1 MPTYRYET
9 KNSAGKVASGVLS
22 AANLSAASA
31 ELRGRGEYI
40 LALAPV
46 DDTRKKGGFS
56 LSSLNLSFGPSAKD
70 VQSFTTQLA
79 VMIRAGISIR
89 AAIEGISDQVVN
101 AKFKVMLVQMKRD
114 VESGKQFSDA
124 LMRYPKIFS
133 PLYINM
139 VRASELSGGFSKM
152 LDRIAGYLTQQ
163 IETASMVRG
172 AMIYPGIIGT
182 MAVGTTIFLLAF
194 VLPRFMVI
202 FKGKEKAL
210 PAPTKLLLAMSDFLV
225 NYWYILVFGL
235 VAAIWGFLLMI
246 KTDWGRIWF
255 DKTKLTV
262 PLFKKLFRA
271 LYISRSLH
279 TMGQLINAGVPI
291 LDTLG
296 ITAEIAGNTIYKRMW
311 RSVYTAV
318 KQGKKISTPLNKN
331 PLLPRSVVQMIGAG
345 EESGK
350 LGEVLDE
357 VSEFY
362 ARELKSVIKG
372 VTAMIEPLM
381 IVLMGS
387 VVGFIAMS
395 IILPIFKL
403 SSLVK

>member
-1 MPTYRYET
+1 MPTYRYESKT
-9 KNSAGKVASGVLS
+9 SAGKIMSGVLT
-22 AANLSAASA
+22 AASLQA
-31 ELRGRGEYI
+31 ASQQLRDRGEYI
-40 LALAPV
+40 LALSAADQGHNKQKV
-46 DDTRKKGGFS
+46 QFS
-56 LSSLNLSFGPSAKD
+56 LALGPGAKD
-70 VQSFTTQLA
+70 VQQFTSQLA

-89 AAIEGISDQVVN
+89 AAIEGISDQVEN
-101 AKFKVMLVQMKRD
+101 AKFKAMLVQMKRD

-139 VRASELSGGFSKM
+139 VKASELSGGFSKM
-152 LDRIAGYLTQQ
+152 LDKIAGYLAQQ
-163 IETASMVRG
+163 IETSSMVKG

-182 MAVGTTIFLLAF
+182 LAVGTTIFLLTF

-202 FKGKEKAL
+202 FKGKEAAL
-210 PAPTKLLLAMSDFLV
+210 PKPTKLLLFMSDFMV
-225 NYWYILVFGL
+225 NYWYIILFG
-235 VAAIWGFLLMI
+235 VAAGVWGFMMLLRTDKGRQWFDQTKLMI
-246 KTDWGRIWF
+246 
-255 DKTKLTV
+255 
-262 PLFKKLFRA
+262 PLFKKMFRA

-279 TMGQLINAGVPI
+279 TMGQLINAGVPM
-291 LDTLG
+291 LDTIA
-296 ITAEIAGNTIYKRMW
+296 ITADISGNLMYKRMW
-311 RSVYTAV
+311 RGVYSAV
-318 KQGKKISTPLNKN
+318 KQGKKISQPLQKN
-331 PLLPRSVVQMIGAG
+331 NLLPRSVVQMISAG

-362 ARELKSVIKG
+362 AKELRAVIKA

>member
-1 MPTYRYET
+1 MPIYRYET
-9 KNSAGKVASGVLS
+9 KS
-22 AANLSAASA
+22 AAGAVQAGLITPATLADA
-31 ELRGRGEYI
+31 GAQLRNRGEFI
-40 LALAPV
+40 LALAPAE
-46 DDTRKKGGFS
+46 DGRKKAAINLNIS
-56 LSSLNLSFGPSAKD
+56 LGPGAKD
-70 VQSFTTQLA
+70 VQNFTSQLA

-89 AAIEGISDQVVN
+89 AAIEGISEQVEN
-101 AKFKVMLVQMKRD
+101 PKFKTMLVQMKKD

-124 LMRYPKIFS
+124 LMRYPKVFS

-139 VRASELSGGFSKM
+139 VKASELSGGFSKM
-152 LDRIAGYLTQQ
+152 LDRIAGYLAQQ

-172 AMIYPGIIGT
+172 AMIYPGIIGA
-182 MAVGTTIFLLAF
+182 MAIGTTIFLLTF

-202 FKGKEKAL
+202 FKGKEAAL
-210 PAPTKLLLAMSDFLV
+210 PAPTKLLLALSNFMV
-225 NYWYILVFGL
+225 NYWYVLIFAMI
-235 VAAIWGFLLMI
+235 VAAWSFVLMLR
-246 KTDWGRIWF
+246 TDWGRLWW
-255 DKTKLTV
+255 DKTKLSV

-279 TMGQLINAGVPI
+279 TMGQLINAGVPM
-291 LDTLG
+291 LDTIA
-296 ITAEIAGNTIYKRMW
+296 ITAEISGNTLYRRMW
-311 RSVYTAV
+311 RAVYGAV
-318 KQGKKISTPLNKN
+318 KQGKRISAPLQKN
-331 PLLPRSVVQMIGAG
+331 PLLPRSVVQMISAG

-362 ARELKSVIKG
+362 ARELKAVIKG

-381 IVLMGS
+381 IVIMGS

-403 SSLVK
+403 SSLVN